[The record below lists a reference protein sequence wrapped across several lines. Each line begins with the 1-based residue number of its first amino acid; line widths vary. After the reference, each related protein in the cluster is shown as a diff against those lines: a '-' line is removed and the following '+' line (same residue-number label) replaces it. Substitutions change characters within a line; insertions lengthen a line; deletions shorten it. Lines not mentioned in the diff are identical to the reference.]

1 MEWLLV
7 EVVFLHW
14 LLERSLKHFNNFT
27 GVQES
32 FCYLCSQH
40 LIKVILITMIHT
52 YQENKK

>member
-1 MEWLLV
+1 M

-14 LLERSLKHFNNFT
+14 LLKRSLKHFNNFT

-32 FCYLCSQH
+32 FCYLCSQR